1 MGYGY
6 SVADNAE
13 TVMGYPYDGLTPYGE
28 YESEWEARDDY
39 SDAWEMWKDD
49 ALSCLSPA
57 WEVVRGGEWRRGHPG
72 GQVIARSGLHEM
84 LLEECQGGYG
94 YAFLSIVARADLPED
109 GYTYYGYC
117 PATARAG
124 RLARASLTRCATP
137 IFDRLAKL
145 RELSVPGGYTSSPY
159 RSKAA

>member
-6 SVADNAE
+6 SVADGAE
-13 TVMGYPYDGLTPYGE
+13 TVMGYPYEDLEPYGE
-28 YESEWEARDDY
+28 YASEWDARDDY
-39 SDAWEMWKDD
+39 EMAWEDWKED

-57 WEVVRGGEWRRGHPG
+57 WHVTDGKEWRDGHPG
-72 GQVIARSGLHEM
+72 GRVIARSGLHEM

-94 YAFLSIVARADLPED
+94 YAYLSIVPRADLPED
-109 GYTYYGYC
+109 GYGYC

-145 RELSVPGGYTSSPY
+145 QELSVPGGYTSSAY
-159 RSKAA
+159 RAKAA